1 MEPGK
6 LNVKGKSDSDNLL
19 VLIINILA
27 HFSALSNPLSI
38 QFRGEDVFFFNS
50 IKTEH
55 FDKWELFRKTLLSFT
70 QYQSREL
77 ASDI

>member
-38 QFRGEDVFFFNS
+38 QFRGEDVFFLTPLKRNILINGHYLEKHCFHLHN
-50 IKTEH
+50 IKVE
-55 FDKWELFRKTLLSFT
+55 S
-70 QYQSREL
+70 
-77 ASDI
+77 